1 MMNVTNPY
9 WAPDLKFTSIKTKPK
24 ISGTL
29 GFHFDIPWPLPTTA
43 GQFFGEGAV
52 PGRRE
57 MSYGTQGEYF
67 ATDNIVPSTGGVP
80 MVNIYDK
87 HYSYKRSDHV
97 FKV

>member
-1 MMNVTNPY
+1 MNVSNPY
-9 WAPDLKFTSIKTKPK
+9 WASDVKFKTIKTIPK
-24 ISGTL
+24 LEHTL
-29 GFHFDIPWPLPTTA
+29 GFNFDIPWPLPSTA
-43 GQFFGEGAV
+43 GEYFGEDAI

-80 MVNIYDK
+80 MVNIYAP
-87 HYSYKRSDHV
+87 HYRYKRSDHV